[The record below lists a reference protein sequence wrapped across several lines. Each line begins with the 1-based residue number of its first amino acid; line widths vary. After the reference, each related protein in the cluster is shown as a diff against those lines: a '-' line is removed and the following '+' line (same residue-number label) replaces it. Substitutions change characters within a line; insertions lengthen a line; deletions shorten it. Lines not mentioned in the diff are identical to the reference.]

1 MSKHASQSVLARS
14 FVESHPYTMT
24 RPTSTTNAIHMY
36 QTSHARWTAVSQRDP
51 AAHCSFLYG
60 VKTTRIYCRPT
71 CTARLARRANVVYY
85 DSIEQARRDGF
96 RACQR
101 CRPDDV
107 AFFGQREEAVVS
119 ALEILRVKQSEET
132 VKWSIK
138 ELAKDVGV
146 TPSYLCRV
154 FKKTMGMTIGEYMK
168 QFEVPMVEGLPGESM
183 RPSGVADLGLG
194 SSESQSPSSATV
206 SSCSPS
212 DHNYVPFC
220 NATGIDTAFACDPL
234 LSVTTDDPVLPGAP
248 FSSNPTLPVSLNEE
262 NFDLNFDFDEW
273 VWTEGFNSGDMASCP
288 VTTHGSTPS

>member
-1 MSKHASQSVLARS
+1 
-14 FVESHPYTMT
+14 MT
-24 RPTSTTNAIHMY
+24 RPTPTANSIPMY

-85 DSIEQARRDGF
+85 DTIEQAQRDGF

-101 CRPDDV
+101 CKPDDV

-119 ALEILRVKQSEET
+119 ALEILRVKQSEEK

-168 QFEVPMVEGLPGESM
+168 QFEAPMDEATPDDMLQ
-183 RPSGVADLGLG
+183 PSSTITPELG
-194 SSESQSPSSATV
+194 SSGSPSSGTA
-206 SSCSPS
+206 SSCSPG
-212 DHNYVPFC
+212 DHSYIPPCNGIGYNTAISWDPSPSEVPSASFLQ
-220 NATGIDTAFACDPL
+220 NAPC
-234 LSVTTDDPVLPGAP
+234 
-248 FSSNPTLPVSLNEE
+248 SSNPMLPVLLDEDT
-262 NFDLNFDFDEW
+262 FDLNFDFDEW
-273 VWTEGFNSGDMASCP
+273 VWTEGFNLENMASCP
-288 VTTHGSTPS
+288 VTIHGSTPS